1 MTNNIQIP
9 NRAYF
14 KSAEVCAIA
23 KIQPY
28 ILKSWEAEFP
38 TLGGTKTKDGSKV
51 YTQADLKLIFEI
63 KDLLFRDGLT
73 LGAARRQIDAQRIE
87 ADTKTPDLVVSKASG
102 QETRKTLMAIKQ
114 ELQDMLVMLSGDSR
128 NAAGQLEL
136 DENML
141 QNQAPTKSRARK
153 RASQS
158 GNLKVKKDKPAARRT
173 RRTA

>member
-14 KSAEVCAIA
+14 KSAEVCAIT

-28 ILKSWEAEFP
+28 VLKSWEAEFP

-51 YTQADLKLIFEI
+51 YTQADLKLILEI

-73 LGAARRQIDAQRIE
+73 LGAARRQIDAQRTE
-87 ADTKTPDLVVSKASG
+87 SDTKIPDLVVTEASG

-114 ELQDMLVMLSGDSR
+114 ELQDMLVMLSGDSQ
-128 NAAGQLEL
+128 NTAGQLEL
-136 DENML
+136 GESIL
-141 QNQAPTKSRARK
+141 QSQAPAKSRTRK

-158 GNLKVKKDKPAARRT
+158 GVKKDKPAARRT

>member
-1 MTNNIQIP
+1 M
-9 NRAYF
+9 
-14 KSAEVCAIA
+14 
-23 KIQPY
+23 
-28 ILKSWEAEFP
+28 
-38 TLGGTKTKDGSKV
+38 
-51 YTQADLKLIFEI
+51 
-63 KDLLFRDGLT
+63 FRDGLT